1 VAPYNGDADGQP
13 AAPFCPYCKR
23 LMVLIR
29 TIPKVGERLAQAEAN
44 VAKPE
49 HVARQRALIT
59 DLERLGHDA
68 TFAKGLLKVFSETQM
83 LHEQHR
89 DRLHRELMQKGS
101 STAPRLGRANSI
113 EIGGSSP

>member
-1 VAPYNGDADGQP
+1 
-13 AAPFCPYCKR
+13 
-23 LMVLIR
+23 MVLIR

-68 TFAKGLLKVFSETQM
+68 LLKVFSETQM

-89 DRLHRELMQKGS
+89 DRLRRELTQKGS

-113 EIGGSSP
+113 EIGGSGP